1 MSRNKQDYVV
11 EDDLADDLMNELA
24 LADEELAEWR
34 DRKVA
39 QLREKAER
47 RRTGRKPFPE
57 KRRRTN
63 RISVSFNEAEFQTV
77 QAFVGARETAEVLR
91 ELVLETIAQKNA
103 E

>member
-34 DRKVA
+34 DQKVA

-47 RRTGRKPFPE
+47 RRTGR
-57 KRRRTN
+57 
-63 RISVSFNEAEFQTV
+63 
-77 QAFVGARETAEVLR
+77 
-91 ELVLETIAQKNA
+91 
-103 E
+103 